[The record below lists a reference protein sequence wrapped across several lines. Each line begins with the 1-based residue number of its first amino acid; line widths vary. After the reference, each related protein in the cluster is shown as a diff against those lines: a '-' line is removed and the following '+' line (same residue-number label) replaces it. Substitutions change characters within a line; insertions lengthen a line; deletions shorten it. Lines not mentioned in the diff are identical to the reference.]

1 MLGAQVEQLRSQLNL
16 EVSKRN
22 QFLNLTAQTGDEM
35 RDLRTMLDSSLK
47 AVSRDASP
55 LRIDAELRKLDEAGA
70 TGPLSPSS
78 FSAGAGVGLGSLRS
92 STPQLLASHRLRMG
106 ATASATAT
114 GPRSQTPLPFRA
126 RRSLQS
132 ALHARDSSPPV
143 RGRSPV
149 AGVGLPSKD

>member
-1 MLGAQVEQLRSQLNL
+1 MPGVQVEQLRSQLNL

-106 ATASATAT
+106 ATATVT

>member
-1 MLGAQVEQLRSQLNL
+1 MEQVEQLRGQLNL

-55 LRIDAELRKLDEAGA
+55 LRIDAELRKLDEAGG

-78 FSAGAGVGLGSLRS
+78 FSAGAGASAGIGLGFMRS

-106 ATASATAT
+106 AGATA
-114 GPRSQTPLPFRA
+114 PRSQKPLPFRP
-126 RRSLQS
+126 RRSLQP

-149 AGVGLPSKD
+149 SGVALPSKE